1 MRYIGCREDS
11 GSWKIIAIFPPRT
24 ARSSLS
30 VALSRSIPS
39 NVMEPLISAVDDRV
53 RPITV
58 SELTDL
64 PEPDSPTMPSVC
76 PASTE

>member
-11 GSWKIIAIFPPRT
+11 GSWKIIAILPAADR
-24 ARSSLS
+24 AQLLV

-39 NVMEPLISAVDDRV
+39 NVMEPLMLRGGRPREAHHGERAHGLARAGLADDAQR
-53 RPITV
+53 
-58 SELTDL
+58 L
-64 PEPDSPTMPSVC
+64 